1 MGGDVFDQLYAG
13 EIMTENI
20 DVDATWDGKGSL
32 DDHRTAAFEKI
43 KQAGFGIHSDKM
55 KARAQKP
62 AEPVVPQIDEV
73 DDGE

>member
-1 MGGDVFDQLYAG
+1 MSEQ
-13 EIMTENI
+13 ENNI

-32 DDHRTAAFEKI
+32 DDHRKAAFETI

-55 KARAQKP
+55 KARAQKQ
-62 AEPVVPQIDEV
+62 AEPVPQIDEV